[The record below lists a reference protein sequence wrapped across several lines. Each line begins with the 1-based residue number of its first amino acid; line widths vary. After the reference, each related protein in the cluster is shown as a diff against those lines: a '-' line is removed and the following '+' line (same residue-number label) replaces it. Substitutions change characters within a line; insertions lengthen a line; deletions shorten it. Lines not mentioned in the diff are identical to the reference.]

1 MISRIGSKPQALKF
15 VLGSFSCTALY
26 NCSLAS
32 QKRTVLAKTPQLLT
46 QKNEKE
52 CSEMTWSSF
61 WKYLRQHWLGLFGA
75 FLSTL
80 AAAYFNVQ
88 IPVSIGSITSVITT
102 MVNTGEALTF
112 AEYWEKIKEP
122 ALRFAFV
129 VASQAAASFA
139 TISMLS
145 HVMEGVA
152 AKLRHDLFDAIQSVG
167 LTISGN
173 SSYFLNHFL
182 TILSPNRTEYRVFRI
197 PSNR

>member
-1 MISRIGSKPQALKF
+1 MISRIGSKPKALKF

-26 NCSLAS
+26 NVSLAS
-32 QKRTVLAKTPQLLT
+32 QKRTVLAKTPQQLLT
-46 QKNEKE
+46 TKDEKKS
-52 CSEMTWSSF
+52 SEMTWSSF
-61 WKYLRQHWLGLFGA
+61 WKYLRQHWIGLFGA

-102 MVNTGEALTF
+102 MVNAGEAITF
-112 AEYWEKIKEP
+112 KEYWERIKEP

-152 AKLRHDLFDAIQSVG
+152 AKLRHDLFDAVQRVG
-167 LTISGN
+167 LKMTKC
-173 SSYFLNHFL
+173 
-182 TILSPNRTEYRVFRI
+182 YRYLEPF
-197 PSNR
+197 

>member
-32 QKRTVLAKTPQLLT
+32 QKRTVLAKTPQQLLT
-46 QKNEKE
+46 QKNENKS
-52 CSEMTWSSF
+52 SEMTWSSF

-102 MVNTGEALTF
+102 MVNAGEAITF

-152 AKLRHDLFDAIQSVG
+152 AKLRHDLFDSIQSVG
-167 LTISGN
+167 LT
-173 SSYFLNHFL
+173 SSFVKILFSKHFFFE
-182 TILSPNRTEYRVFRI
+182 PF
-197 PSNR
+197 